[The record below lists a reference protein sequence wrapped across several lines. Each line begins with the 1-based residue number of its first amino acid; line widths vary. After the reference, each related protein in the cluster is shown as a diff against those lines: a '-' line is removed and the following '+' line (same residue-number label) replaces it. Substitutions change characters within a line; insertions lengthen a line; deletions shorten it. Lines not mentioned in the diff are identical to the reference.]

1 MGTKPKT
8 SHNRPPGEN
17 DEALDDLPR
26 KEEIRPSSV
35 RRTLKLFQRQGWE
48 TFDRQDGTHM
58 VFSER
63 IDDDDG
69 RF

>member
-8 SHNRPPGEN
+8 SHHRSPGEN

-26 KEEIRPSSV
+26 KEEIKPSSV
-35 RRTLKLFQRQGWE
+35 RRTLKRFQRQGWE
-48 TFDRQDGTHM
+48 TFERQDGKHI

-63 IDDDDG
+63 TNDDD